1 MLKIEKFISEKRE
14 KSLHFPNIVVWM
26 AKRFLPNAAQI
37 ELAAKGISLPAIE
50 EARKNGKSYQ
60 AEFTV
65 RERGIQK
72 RVVVI
77 LT

>member
-14 KSLHFPNIVVWM
+14 ISLNFPNIVVWM
-26 AKRFLPNAAQI
+26 ARNLLPNAAKI
-37 ELAAKGISLPAIE
+37 ELAAKGISLPEIE

-60 AEFTV
+60 AELTV
-65 RERGIQK
+65 SERGIQK
-72 RVVVI
+72 RVVVT